1 MEAVAEDNASNAQY
15 YAIANINESHYIN
28 LNVKKLTPSSA
39 TEAGVSSSTRKKQKK
54 GAATGPGKKEFQHMK
69 FDGKNYYGKYGRS
82 SRWGW
87 LLDPTSIHKEE
98 KQLCKKKS
106 SWGQWK
112 LLQPGNS
119 SGIVN
124 SPPDECANVPIQYQA
139 FEKSCLASSF
149 ASALH
154 MAGHETAARNL
165 QEKISLLVQE
175 NDQLLC
181 RFVNM
186 VDNSKLRDS
195 EGRLLHMSRDSNY
208 DILTGPSPAS
218 VTLQGQDGGT
228 GHAIAIF
235 ENYIFDA
242 SWPQA
247 LPRTM
252 ESLDWCCSP
261 STFFQPFRVYVLKI
275 RAP

>member
-1 MEAVAEDNASNAQY
+1 M
-15 YAIANINESHYIN
+15 
-28 LNVKKLTPSSA
+28 T
-39 TEAGVSSSTRKKQKK
+39 
-54 GAATGPGKKEFQHMK
+54 
-69 FDGKNYYGKYGRS
+69 FDGQNYFGKYGKS
-82 SRWGW
+82 SRWAYP
-87 LLDPTSIHKEE
+87 LEPASLRKEE
-98 KQLCKKKS
+98 RKLCKKKS
-106 SWGQWK
+106 NLRQWNK
-112 LLQPGNS
+112 MLSGNS
-119 SGIVN
+119 SGIEN
-124 SPPDECANVPIQYQA
+124 APPEECADVPIQYQA

-165 QEKISLLVQE
+165 QEKIGLLVQE
-175 NDQLLC
+175 NHQLLC
-181 RFVNM
+181 RFVNV

-195 EGRLLHMSRDSNY
+195 EGRLLHMSRESNY
-208 DILTGPSPAS
+208 DILTGPTPAS
-218 VTLQGQDGGT
+218 VILQGEDGGT

-235 ENYIFDA
+235 ENYIVDA

-247 LPRTM
+247 LPRTT